1 MITHRERALSALSG
15 GETDRPPVDL
25 GGLAWS
31 IVDSD
36 RHGYRGLCRHLGIYG
51 AEPAHRVGSY
61 VVYPVDERVLR
72 RFGVDFRH
80 VRIGEPKVELR
91 GGAVEDCFGVRWVP
105 TPSESMYYPTDPPL
119 AGAEG
124 VGDVEDYDKWPDPDD
139 PAFTSGKAEEARGLR
154 ERTDCAIMADL
165 GVASNF
171 LHRYAQLRGFDRW
184 LLDMRL
190 RPELYEALVAKIF
203 EVNTGLAEAFLAPI
217 ADIVDV
223 VCISDDMGSQA
234 SPFVSREVYGLRI
247 KPWLKRRIGSLR
259 GIAPR
264 AKVLYHTCGSVRQ
277 LIPEFI
283 DAGVDILN
291 PIQPLAAGMEPLQI
305 KAEYGRSLCLHGGID
320 IQRMLPF
327 STPEEVRGAVK
338 RAIGIMGEGGGYI
351 MAPSHQ
357 IQADIPPENI
367 VAMYDAAIMP

>member
-1 MITHRERALSALSG
+1 MITHRERALEALRG
-15 GETDRPPVDL
+15 RETDRPPVDL

-31 IVDSD
+31 IVDSEPY
-36 RHGYRGLCRHLGIYG
+36 GYRALCRQLGIR

-61 VVYPVDERVLR
+61 VVHPVDERILR

-80 VRIGEPKVELR
+80 VRIGEPRAELS

-105 TPSESMYYPTDPPL
+105 TPSKSMYYPTDPPL
-119 AGAEG
+119 AGVKGIEDIEG
-124 VGDVEDYDKWPDPDD
+124 YSKWPDTED
-139 PAFTSGKAEEARGLR
+139 PAFTSGKAEEAKGLR
-154 ERTDCAIMADL
+154 ERTDYAVMADL

-171 LHRYAQLRGFDRW
+171 LHRYAQLRGFSRW

-190 RPELYEALVAKIF
+190 RPELFEALVSKIF
-203 EVNTGLAEAFLAPI
+203 DINTELAEAFLAPI
-217 ADIVDV
+217 ADLIDV

-234 SPFVSREVYGLRI
+234 SPFVSREAYGLRI
-247 KPWLKRRIGSLR
+247 KPWLKRRIDSLR
-259 GIAPR
+259 RIAPR

-277 LIPEFI
+277 LIPKFI
-283 DAGVDILN
+283 EVGVDILN
-291 PIQPLAAGMEPLQI
+291 PIQPLAVGMEPLQI

-327 STPEEVRGAVK
+327 STPEEVKGKVRK
-338 RAIGIMGEGGGYI
+338 ILDLMGEGGGYV

-357 IQADIPPENI
+357 IQADIPAENV